1 MLCVFEI
8 LREPVAGELIKGG
21 IDKDPCL
28 SHCGTS

>member
-1 MLCVFEI
+1 